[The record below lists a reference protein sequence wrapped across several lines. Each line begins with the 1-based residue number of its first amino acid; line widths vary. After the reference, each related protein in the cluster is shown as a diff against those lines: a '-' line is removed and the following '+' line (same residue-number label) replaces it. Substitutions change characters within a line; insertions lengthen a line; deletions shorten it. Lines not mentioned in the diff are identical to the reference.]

1 MMAMSEKLS
10 SVSNLQGV
18 PVPDVRQVKL
28 YFLAVFHKG
37 QESNPVISCFNST
50 DELLDVWCKYR
61 VQLPNVY
68 VHTFT
73 EYIYVSPG
81 HPLFDKAEPVRAIN
95 KTLRIHR

>member
-1 MMAMSEKLS
+1 MATLQKLS

-18 PVPDVRQVKL
+18 LVPDVRQVKL
-28 YFLAVFHKG
+28 YFMAVFHKG

-61 VQLPNVY
+61 VQLPHVY

-73 EYIYVSPG
+73 EYIYVYKG
-81 HPLFDKAEPVRAIN
+81 HPLFDHAEPVKSTNRV
-95 KTLRIHR
+95 LRIHR